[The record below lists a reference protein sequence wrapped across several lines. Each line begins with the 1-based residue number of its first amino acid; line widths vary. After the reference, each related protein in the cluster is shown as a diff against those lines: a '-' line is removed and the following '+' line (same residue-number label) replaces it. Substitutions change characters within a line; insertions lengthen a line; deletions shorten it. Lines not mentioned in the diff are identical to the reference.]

1 MPPAVAEK
9 SIGVGPCRREACGD
23 MLEVAARMAPS
34 QPNEAMARIAPHSP
48 MVNNEIL
55 LDPSSVLWDRF
66 KRGLGLAVP
75 ETRDRATHHQ

>member
-1 MPPAVAEK
+1 
-9 SIGVGPCRREACGD
+9 

-34 QPNEAMARIAPHSP
+34 QPNEAMARIAPRSP

-66 KRGLGLAVP
+66 EILLGGSNRFEKRIGLK
-75 ETRDRATHHQ
+75 RS